1 MPVHNRDVARVFET
15 IADLLDIKGGN
26 TFRIRAYRNAARTVD
41 SLTREVADML
51 EEGEDLSEL
60 SDIGEDLAGKIETIV
75 ETGTHPMLSEL
86 KEEVPESLQELLRVS
101 GLGPRG
107 VQTIHEELGVTDLD
121 GLRKAAEQGS
131 IAELS
136 GFGEKTQARILEEV
150 ESITSEE
157 ERTLLA
163 EAVKIADGVV
173 EHMRSHD
180 GVKKA
185 CAAGSLRRRRET
197 VGDLDVLVSCR
208 EDADVMD
215 HFLEFEDIDEVLARG
230 DTKTTVILRSGL
242 QVDLRVVPHAAYGAA
257 LVYFTGSKRHNIR
270 LRKRGRDR
278 DLKVNEYGVHSG
290 REKVAGKTEEE
301 VYEALDLPWIAP
313 ELREDRGEIEA
324 AEKGGLPELV
334 ELDDIR
340 GDLHVHTRRTD
351 GHQTI
356 REMAEAARDL
366 GYGYLAITEHS
377 KRVTV
382 AGGLDADELA
392 AHIGDIEEADG
403 EVEGIRILSGV
414 EVDILDDG
422 SLDLPDDVLQRLDVV
437 VASVH
442 YRFDLSR
449 DDQTERVLRALDN
462 PHLNVLGHPTGRKL
476 GQRDPYQ
483 IDLERIMEA
492 AAERGCFLEL
502 NAYPDRLD
510 LTDLACV
517 RAREKGAKVVISTD
531 AHRSSHLEY
540 MRFGVGQA
548 RRGWLSAADVVNT
561 RPADELLE
569 MMERD

>member
-1 MPVHNRDVARVFET
+1 
-15 IADLLDIKGGN
+15 
-26 TFRIRAYRNAARTVD
+26 
-41 SLTREVADML
+41 ML
-51 EEGEDLSEL
+51 EDGEDLSEL
-60 SDIGEDLAGKIETIV
+60 SGIGEDLAGKIETIV
-75 ETGTHPMLSEL
+75 ETGTHPTLEEL
-86 KEEVPESLQELLRVS
+86 KDEVPESLQELLRVS

-107 VQTIHEELGVTDLD
+107 VQTIYEELGVTDLD
-121 GLRKAAEQGS
+121 GLLKAAKQGS
-131 IAELS
+131 LSQLS
-136 GFGEKTQARILEEV
+136 GFGEKTQAKILEEV
-150 ESITSEE
+150 ESIASEE

-163 EAVKIADGVV
+163 EAADIASEVV
-173 EHMRSHD
+173 EHLRSHR

-197 VGDLDVLVSCR
+197 VGDLDILVSCR
-208 EDADVMD
+208 EDADVVD
-215 HFLEFEDIDEVLARG
+215 HFLEFEDIDEVVARG

-257 LVYFTGSKRHNIR
+257 LVYFTGSKQHNIG
-270 LRKRGRDR
+270 LRRRGQERN
-278 DLKVNEYGVHSG
+278 LKVNEYGVHSG

-313 ELREDRGEIEA
+313 ELRENRGEIEA
-324 AEKGGLPELV
+324 AEEGGLPDLV

-340 GDLHVHTRRTD
+340 GDLHAHTSRTD

-377 KRVTV
+377 RRVTV

-392 AHIGDIEEADG
+392 AHADDIEEADG
-403 EVEGIRILSGV
+403 DIEGIRILSGV
-414 EVDILDDG
+414 EVDILEDG

-442 YRFDLSR
+442 YRFGLPR
-449 DDQTERVLRALDN
+449 GRQTERVLRALDN
-462 PHLNVLGHPTGRKL
+462 PHLHILGHPTGRML
-476 GQRDPYQ
+476 GQRDPYE

-502 NAYPDRLD
+502 NAYPERLD
-510 LTDLACV
+510 LTDVACM

-531 AHRSSHLEY
+531 AHRTSHLEY

-548 RRGWLSAADVVNT
+548 RRGWLSASDVVNT
-561 RPADELLE
+561 RPVDELLE
-569 MMERD
+569 MMERG

>member
-1 MPVHNRDVARVFET
+1 MPARNRDVARIFET

-26 TFRIRAYRNAARTVD
+26 TFRIRAYRNAARKVS
-41 SLTREVADML
+41 SLTRDLADML

-75 ETGTHPMLSEL
+75 ETGTHPLLAEL
-86 KEEVPESLQELLRVS
+86 REEAPESLRELLRVS

-107 VQTIHEELGVTDLD
+107 VQTIHEELGVTDLG

-131 IAELS
+131 IAELE
-136 GFGEKTQARILEEV
+136 GFGEKTQAKILEEV
-150 ESITSEE
+150 ESIASEE

-163 EAVKIADGVV
+163 EAVEVADEVV

-197 VGDLDVLVSCR
+197 VGDLDILVSCR

-215 HFLEFEDIDEVLARG
+215 HFLEFEDIDEVVARG
-230 DTKTTVILRSGL
+230 ETRTTVILRSGL
-242 QVDLRVVPHAAYGAA
+242 QVDVRVVPHAAYGAA
-257 LVYFTGSKRHNIR
+257 LVYFTGSKQHNIR
-270 LRKRGRDR
+270 LRERGQDR

-290 REKVAGKTEEE
+290 RKKLAGKTEEE
-301 VYEALDLPWIAP
+301 VYEALGLPWIAP

-324 AEKGGLPELV
+324 AEKGGLPDLV
-334 ELDDIR
+334 ELADIR
-340 GDLHVHTRRTD
+340 GDLHAHTRRTD
-351 GHQTI
+351 GHNTI
-356 REMAEAARDL
+356 REMAEAARQL
-366 GYGYLAITEHS
+366 GYDYLAITEHS

-392 AHIGDIEEADG
+392 GHVGNIEEVDG
-403 EVEGIRILSGV
+403 EMEGIRILSGV

-422 SLDLPDDVLQRLDVV
+422 SLDLPDDVLERLDVV

-449 DDQTERVLRALDN
+449 EKQTERVLRALDN
-462 PHLNVLGHPTGRKL
+462 PRLNILGHPTGRKL
-476 GQRDPYQ
+476 GQRDSYE
-483 IDLERIMEA
+483 IDLERILEA

-502 NAYPDRLD
+502 NAYPERLD
-510 LTDLACV
+510 LTDVACM

-531 AHRSSHLEY
+531 AHRTSHLEY

-548 RRGWLSAADVVNT
+548 RRGWLSASEVVNT
-561 RPADELLE
+561 RAVDELLS
-569 MMERD
+569 MLERE

>member
-41 SLTREVADML
+41 SLTRDVSDML

-75 ETGTHPMLSEL
+75 ETGTHPLLTEL

-107 VQTIHEELGVTDLD
+107 VQTIHGELGITDLD

-131 IAELS
+131 IAELE
-136 GFGEKTQARILEEV
+136 GFGGKTQAKILEEV

-163 EAVKIADGVV
+163 EAGKIADEVV

-197 VGDLDVLVSCR
+197 VGDLDILVSCR

-215 HFLEFEDIDEVLARG
+215 HFLEFEDIDEVVARG

-242 QVDLRVVPHAAYGAA
+242 QVDLRVVPHAAYGTA
-257 LVYFTGSKRHNIR
+257 LVYFTGSKQHNIR
-270 LRKRGRDR
+270 LRKRGQDR

-290 REKVAGKTEEE
+290 RKKVAGKTEEE

-340 GDLHVHTRRTD
+340 GDLHAHTKRTD

-356 REMAEAARDL
+356 REMAEAAREL
-366 GYGYLAITEHS
+366 GYEYLAITEHS

-392 AHIGDIEEADG
+392 AHIHDIEEADG
-403 EVEGIRILSGV
+403 KVEGIRILSGV
-414 EVDILDDG
+414 EVDILEDG
-422 SLDLPDDVLQRLDVV
+422 SLDLPDGVLQRLDVV
-437 VASVH
+437 VASIH
-442 YRFDLSR
+442 YKFDLSR
-449 DDQTERVLRALDN
+449 DEQTERVLRAMDN

-476 GQRDPYQ
+476 GQRDPYE
-483 IDLERIMEA
+483 IDLERILEA

-510 LTDLACV
+510 LTDLACM

-531 AHRSSHLEY
+531 AHRTSHLEY
-540 MRFGVGQA
+540 MRYGVGQA
-548 RRGWLSAADVVNT
+548 RRGWLSADDVVNT

-569 MMERD
+569 IMERD

>member
-26 TFRIRAYRNAARTVD
+26 TFRIRAYRNAARTVS
-41 SLTREVADML
+41 SLTRDLADML
-51 EEGEDLSEL
+51 EEGEDLSKL
-60 SDIGEDLAGKIETIV
+60 SDIGEDLAGKIETIL
-75 ETGTHPMLSEL
+75 ETGTHPLLDEL
-86 KEEVPESLQELLRVS
+86 KGEVPESLQELLRVS

-107 VQTIHEELGVTDLD
+107 VQTIHEELGITDLD

-136 GFGEKTQARILEEV
+136 GFGEKTQAKILEEV

-163 EAVKIADGVV
+163 EAGKIADEVV
-173 EHMRSHD
+173 EHMRSYE

-197 VGDLDVLVSCR
+197 VGDLDILVSCR

-215 HFLEFEDIDEVLARG
+215 HFLEFEDIDEVVARG

-242 QVDLRVVPHAAYGAA
+242 QVDLRVVLHAAYGAA
-257 LVYFTGSKRHNIR
+257 LVYFTGSKQHNIR
-270 LRKRGRDR
+270 LRKRGQDR

-290 REKVAGKTEEE
+290 REKLAGKTEEE

-324 AEKGGLPELV
+324 AEEGGLPELV
-334 ELDDIR
+334 ERDDIR
-340 GDLHVHTRRTD
+340 GDLHAHTKRTD
-351 GHQTI
+351 GHNTI

-366 GYGYLAITEHS
+366 GYEYLAITEHS

-382 AGGLDADELA
+382 AGGLDAAELA
-392 AHIGDIEEADG
+392 AHVDDIEEADG

-414 EVDILDDG
+414 EVDILEDG
-422 SLDLPDDVLQRLDVV
+422 SLDLPDDVLERLDVV

-442 YRFDLSR
+442 YKFDLSR
-449 DDQTERVLRALDN
+449 DEQTERVLRALDN

-476 GQRDPYQ
+476 GQRDPYE
-483 IDLERIMEA
+483 IDLERILEA
-492 AAERGCFLEL
+492 AAERGCFPEL

-510 LTDLACV
+510 LTDLACM

-531 AHRSSHLEY
+531 AHRTSHLEY
-540 MRFGVGQA
+540 MRYGVGQA
-548 RRGWLSAADVVNT
+548 RRGWLTASDVVNT
-561 RPADELLE
+561 RPVDELLE

>member
-1 MPVHNRDVARVFET
+1 MPVQNREVARVFET
-15 IADLLDIKGGN
+15 IADLLDIRGGN
-26 TFRIRAYRNAARTVD
+26 TFRIRAYRNAARTVR
-41 SLTREVADML
+41 SLTRDVADML
-51 EEGEDLSEL
+51 EDGEDLSEL
-60 SDIGEDLAGKIETIV
+60 SGIGEDLAGKIETIL
-75 ETGTHPMLSEL
+75 ETGTHPTLEEL
-86 KEEVPESLQELLRVS
+86 KDEVPESLQELLRVP

-121 GLRKAAEQGS
+121 GLLKAAEQGS
-131 IAELS
+131 LSQLS
-136 GFGEKTQARILEEV
+136 GFGERTQAKILEEV
-150 ESITSEE
+150 ESIASRE
-157 ERTLLA
+157 ERTLLL
-163 EAVKIADGVV
+163 EAVEIAEEVV

-197 VGDLDVLVSCR
+197 VGDLDILVSCR

-215 HFLEFEDIDEVLARG
+215 HFLQLGDVDEVVARG

-257 LVYFTGSKRHNIR
+257 LVYFTGSKQHNIR
-270 LRKRGRDR
+270 LRKRGQER

-324 AEKGGLPELV
+324 AEEGGLPDLV
-334 ELDDIR
+334 ELDDIK
-340 GDLHVHTRRTD
+340 GDLHAHTGKTD
-351 GHQTI
+351 GHSSI

-377 KRVTV
+377 RRVTV

-392 AHIGDIEEADG
+392 GHADDIEEADG
-403 EVEGIRILSGV
+403 DIEGIRILSGV
-414 EVDILDDG
+414 EVDILEDG
-422 SLDLPDDVLQRLDVV
+422 SLDLLDDVLKRLDVV

-442 YRFDLSR
+442 YRFGLPR
-449 DDQTERVLRALDN
+449 DRQTERVLRALDN
-462 PHLNVLGHPTGRKL
+462 PHLNILGHPTGRML
-476 GQRDPYQ
+476 GRRDPYE

-492 AAERGCFLEL
+492 AADRGCFLEL
-502 NAYPDRLD
+502 NAYPERLD
-510 LTDLACV
+510 LNDVACM
-517 RAREKGAKVVISTD
+517 RAREKGAKLVISTD
-531 AHRSSHLEY
+531 AHRTSDLKY

-548 RRGWLSAADVVNT
+548 RRGWLSASDVANS

>member
-1 MPVHNRDVARVFET
+1 MPVHNRDVASVFET

-41 SLTREVADML
+41 SLTRDVSDML

-75 ETGTHPMLSEL
+75 ETGTHPLLEEL

-107 VQTIHEELGVTDLD
+107 VQTIHEELGITDLD

-131 IAELS
+131 ISELS
-136 GFGEKTQARILEEV
+136 GFGEKTQAKILEEV
-150 ESITSEE
+150 ESITSQE

-163 EAVKIADGVV
+163 EAVKIADEVV
-173 EHMRSHD
+173 EHMRSHH

-197 VGDLDVLVSCR
+197 VGDLDILVSCR

-215 HFLEFEDIDEVLARG
+215 HFLEFEDVDEVVARG

-257 LVYFTGSKRHNIR
+257 LVYFTGSKQHNIR
-270 LRKRGRDR
+270 LRKRGQDR

-290 REKVAGKTEEE
+290 REKLAGKTEEE
-301 VYEALDLPWIAP
+301 VYGALDLPWIAP

-324 AEKGGLPELV
+324 AGKGGLPDLV

-340 GDLHVHTRRTD
+340 GDLHAHTRRTD

-366 GYGYLAITEHS
+366 GYEYLAITEHS

-392 AHIGDIEEADG
+392 AHADDIEEADG
-403 EVEGIRILSGV
+403 KVEGIRILRGV
-414 EVDILDDG
+414 EVDILEDG

-442 YRFDLSR
+442 YKFDLPR
-449 DDQTERVLRALDN
+449 DEQTQRVLRALDN

-476 GQRDPYQ
+476 GEREPYE
-483 IDLERIMEA
+483 IDLERILEA

-510 LTDLACV
+510 LTDLACM

-540 MRFGVGQA
+540 MCFGVGQA
-548 RRGWLSAADVVNT
+548 RRGWLTASDVVNT
-561 RPADELLE
+561 RPVDELLE

>member
-510 LTDLACV
+510 LTDLACM

>member
-324 AEKGGLPELV
+324 AEKNGLPDLV

-510 LTDLACV
+510 LTDLACM

>member
-366 GYGYLAITEHS
+366 GYG
-377 KRVTV
+377 
-382 AGGLDADELA
+382 
-392 AHIGDIEEADG
+392 
-403 EVEGIRILSGV
+403 
-414 EVDILDDG
+414 
-422 SLDLPDDVLQRLDVV
+422 
-437 VASVH
+437 
-442 YRFDLSR
+442 
-449 DDQTERVLRALDN
+449 
-462 PHLNVLGHPTGRKL
+462 PT
-476 GQRDPYQ
+476 
-483 IDLERIMEA
+483 
-492 AAERGCFLEL
+492 
-502 NAYPDRLD
+502 
-510 LTDLACV
+510 
-517 RAREKGAKVVISTD
+517 
-531 AHRSSHLEY
+531 
-540 MRFGVGQA
+540 
-548 RRGWLSAADVVNT
+548 
-561 RPADELLE
+561 
-569 MMERD
+569 